1 MSENNNTILEEGSQI
16 FEIKYLKIM
25 LQISSLK
32 LKHYKVAIAM
42 ILACI
47 FSEVLV
53 KVTHIHRE
61 NQEKILVWKQSPF
74 CQKNVNSLRFSKAE
88 TSNTRSTGITYF
100 HLIAILKKTGLHSFD
115 YY

>member
-1 MSENNNTILEEGSQI
+1 MTIFPDRERIVMSENNNNIFEEGSKV

-42 ILACI
+42 ILVCT
-47 FSEVLV
+47 FSEILV

-61 NQEKILVWKQSPF
+61 NQE
-74 CQKNVNSLRFSKAE
+74 
-88 TSNTRSTGITYF
+88 
-100 HLIAILKKTGLHSFD
+100 
-115 YY
+115 